1 MKNIRIR
8 DQELKLLVSIGK
20 HGFVDVDFIRK
31 FIFPDL
37 KKETIRRK
45 LTALS
50 KHDFIVYTD
59 TFIPKG
65 FTMSN
70 FTGYRIY
77 ALGKRGLEYIEYLG
91 IDALDNTKTIQSS
104 SPYRMYHQVQ
114 VATVNE
120 ALQSTFVENH
130 FSNFQYY
137 DCLNEKESYNDI
149 LQHQPDAFV
158 IIKSKVTNNFAG
170 LFIEVERSYS
180 TERRLRSKL
189 LNYKSAIQSRYYDD
203 KVGIKFVRY
212 RILFIAQS
220 ENEYE
225 ELKRKLS
232 EILEEIAIDVAVCR
246 YAELIEN
253 SDKNIYELPGNT
265 IKKFNLFESE

>member
-8 DQELKLLVSIGK
+8 EKEIKLLISIGK
-20 HGFVDVDFIRK
+20 HGFVDIEFIRK

-45 LTALS
+45 LTSLS

-65 FTMSN
+65 FTTN
-70 FTGYRIY
+70 NYAGYRIY
-77 ALGKRGLEYIEYLG
+77 ALGKKGLEYTEYLG
-91 IDALDNTKTIQSS
+91 IDALDNTKTIQNS

-114 VATVNE
+114 VATVTE
-120 ALQSTFVENH
+120 VLESTFIENH

-137 DCLNEKESYNDI
+137 DCLNEKEAYNDV

-158 IIKSKVTNNFAG
+158 IIKSKATNNFAG

-189 LNYKSAIQSRYYDD
+189 LNYKSAIQSRYYDE

-220 ENEYE
+220 ENEYT

-232 EILEEIAIDVAVCR
+232 ELLEEIDVDVAVCR
-246 YAELIEN
+246 YAEFVKN
-253 SDKNIYELPGNT
+253 SDKNIYDLPGNNH
-265 IKKFNLFESE
+265 KKFNLFESE